1 MTINEYCIK
10 GGKAKTQTNALA
22 ARVISK
28 NEKTVCRWRTDV
40 VSNGGTLSESNQ
52 GRCISQTV
60 TEEAFIELP
69 TYFKD
74 WQSTMRATRQDL
86 RRRCEVGEVQSR
98 SGTSTLSM
106 DRALAQC
113 GIYTLGMFRTL
124 ESIASRYLHT
134 KIRSGIYTI
143 QTF

>member
-1 MTINEYCIK
+1 M
-10 GGKAKTQTNALA
+10 
-22 ARVISK
+22 ISK

-40 VSNGGTLSESNQ
+40 VSNGGALSESNQ
-52 GRCISQTV
+52 GRYISQTV
-60 TEEAFIELP
+60 TEEAYNAGYSPRFEE
-69 TYFKD
+69 TV
-74 WQSTMRATRQDL
+74 RG
-86 RRRCEVGEVQSR
+86 VGEVQSR